1 MNDICVDRTGEF
13 VGSCS
18 QDGTVV
24 ISSMYGAEAST
35 HWYHRPVCAIALD
48 GEYSVRR
55 VFTTGGLAGQLVLN
69 TKGWFGAKDAIIHAG
84 EGPVRLLDLASGA
97 GSTVAALSGRLGA
110 SQNWLLTDNDP
121 ALLEVSRQR
130 FSRFGQGAVAC
141 RQVDLA
147 GDLASLPFVNV
158 DGVTT
163 SAFLDLVTPPFLE
176 QLVGLV
182 TAARLPFLASLT
194 YDGRASC
201 TPADPFD
208 EDIRQAMNAHQ
219 KTDKG
224 FGAALGPDAAAAAEA
239 LFEAA
244 GYRVVSGP
252 SDWHTDRN
260 ALAFQQELMRL
271 TLLIYQV
278 QIEGEMKTALTMN
291 C

>member
-1 MNDICVDRTGEF
+1 MSGFSADWLRLREPVDLAARNG
-13 VGSCS
+13 
-18 QDGTVV
+18 Q
-24 ISSMYGAEAST
+24 AEDAFLS
-35 HWYHRPVCAIALD
+35 ALP
-48 GEYSVRR
+48 
-55 VFTTGGLAGQLVLN
+55 
-69 TKGWFGAKDAIIHAG
+69 K
-84 EGPVRLLDLASGA
+84 GPVRLMDLASGA
-97 GSTVAALSGRLGA
+97 GSTVAALSGRLEA
-110 SQNWLLTDNDP
+110 HQDWLLTDNDP

-130 FSRFGQGAVAC
+130 FSRFGPGTVVC
-141 RQVDLA
+141 RQVDLS
-147 GDLASLPFVNV
+147 GDLASLPFANV

-163 SAFLDLVTPPFLE
+163 SAFLDLVTRPFLE

-244 GYRVVSGP
+244 GYRVVSGH
-252 SDWHTDRN
+252 SDWHAGRDAQAFQRELISGWVSAGADMGLDPERLSGWLAKRTEQIAEG
-260 ALAFQQELMRL
+260 ALA
-271 TLLIYQV
+271 
-278 QIEGEMKTALTMN
+278 IEVGHRDLAAIPL
-291 C
+291 

>member
-1 MNDICVDRTGEF
+1 MSGFSADWLRLREPVDLAARNGRVEDAF
-13 VGSCS
+13 VS
-18 QDGTVV
+18 
-24 ISSMYGAEAST
+24 
-35 HWYHRPVCAIALD
+35 ALP
-48 GEYSVRR
+48 
-55 VFTTGGLAGQLVLN
+55 
-69 TKGWFGAKDAIIHAG
+69 K
-84 EGPVRLLDLASGA
+84 GPVRLLDLASGA
-97 GSTVAALSGRLGA
+97 GSTVTALSGRLGA

-130 FSRFGQGAVAC
+130 FSRFGQGAVGC

-147 GDLASLPFVNV
+147 GDLASLPFANV

-163 SAFLDLVTPPFLE
+163 SAFLDLVTRPFLQ

-224 FGAALGPDAAAAAEA
+224 FGSALGPDAAAAAEA

-244 GYRVVSGP
+244 GYRVLSGP

-260 ALAFQQELMRL
+260 ALAFQQELISGWVSAGSDMGLDPDRL
-271 TLLIYQV
+271 SHWLERRTE
-278 QIEGEMKTALTMN
+278 QIAEGALAIAVGHRDMAAIPR
-291 C
+291 